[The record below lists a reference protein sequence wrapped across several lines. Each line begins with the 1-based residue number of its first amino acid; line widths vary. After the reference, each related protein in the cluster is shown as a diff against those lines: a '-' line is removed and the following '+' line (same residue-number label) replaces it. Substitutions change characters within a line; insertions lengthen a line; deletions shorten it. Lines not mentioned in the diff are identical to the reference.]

1 MEESISSGSDR
12 RAGDRGGDGARAFD
26 RSRACFESL
35 VAVLADPE
43 DGQLTHAQMEDQL
56 IVLSRELLQVLHQDS
71 LDLREVRE
79 ERREPVTGSDEVRR
93 GIVERGH
100 DRGLA
105 SVFGKV
111 TVTRMAY
118 RRRSAENLYPADAV
132 LNLPKEKH
140 SHGLARLAAIEAAR
154 GSYEQAADAV
164 FRATGVRIGKR
175 QAEQLAVAAA
185 ADVDA
190 FYAARRPAP
199 APAGMLL
206 VMQFDGKGVVMRP
219 EALRA
224 ATAKAAAGT
233 RRKLAT
239 RLSPGEKNGRKRMA
253 ELGCV
258 YDCQPVPRTPADI
271 ITRPGE
277 RPGQP
282 RKDGPAATSKWL
294 TSSVSNDVPT
304 VIAAGFDEADRRDPA
319 HERTWTAL
327 VDGNKQQIEAIEAEA
342 ARRGVTVTILID
354 FIHVLE
360 YAWKAAWSFFEPGD
374 PDAEDWV
381 AAQATKILQGK
392 AGQVAAGIRRRATT
406 YGYAGNERRGADDCA
421 AYLTAKRAYLGYNTA
436 LAAGWPI
443 ATGIIEGACRHIV
456 KDRMDITGAR
466 WGLAGAEAILKLR
479 AITSNGDFE
488 TYWTWHL
495 RQEQQRNHY
504 SRYHDP
510 GILAA

>member
-1 MEESISSGSDR
+1 MEESISSGADR

-35 VAVLADPE
+35 VAVLADPQG
-43 DGQLTHAQMEDQL
+43 GQLTHAQMEDQL

-185 ADVDA
+185 ADVGL

-199 APAGMLL
+199 GPNGTSLRDHLL
-206 VMQFDGKGVVMRP
+206 F
-219 EALRA
+219 
-224 ATAKAAAGT
+224 
-233 RRKLAT
+233 
-239 RLSPGEKNGRKRMA
+239 
-253 ELGCV
+253 
-258 YDCQPVPRTPADI
+258 
-271 ITRPGE
+271 
-277 RPGQP
+277 
-282 RKDGPAATSKWL
+282 
-294 TSSVSNDVPT
+294 
-304 VIAAGFDEADRRDPA
+304 
-319 HERTWTAL
+319 
-327 VDGNKQQIEAIEAEA
+327 
-342 ARRGVTVTILID
+342 
-354 FIHVLE
+354 
-360 YAWKAAWSFFEPGD
+360 
-374 PDAEDWV
+374 
-381 AAQATKILQGK
+381 
-392 AGQVAAGIRRRATT
+392 
-406 YGYAGNERRGADDCA
+406 
-421 AYLTAKRAYLGYNTA
+421 
-436 LAAGWPI
+436 
-443 ATGIIEGACRHIV
+443 
-456 KDRMDITGAR
+456 
-466 WGLAGAEAILKLR
+466 WGLV
-479 AITSNGDFE
+479 
-488 TYWTWHL
+488 
-495 RQEQQRNHY
+495 
-504 SRYHDP
+504 SR
-510 GILAA
+510 